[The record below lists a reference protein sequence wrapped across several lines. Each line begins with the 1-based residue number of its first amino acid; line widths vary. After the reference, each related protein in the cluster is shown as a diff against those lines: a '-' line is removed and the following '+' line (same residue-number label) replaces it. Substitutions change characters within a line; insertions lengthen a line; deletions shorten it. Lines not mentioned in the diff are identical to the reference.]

1 MAGGVSDIAGRS
13 GGQVNVLQRA
23 EHMLPHFDP
32 DLVSWLM
39 VKFTELGIDVRTK
52 ATVARIEPTTNG
64 FLVHADGARGKQAV
78 AADLVVHAAG
88 REPDLEG
95 LDLATG
101 HAAVSKGRLELKREL
116 PTPSNPPV
124 YVSSTPT

>member
-32 DLVSWLM
+32 DLVGWLM

-52 ATVARIEPTTNG
+52 ATVARIEPTANG

-78 AADLVVHAAG
+78 AADLVVRAAG
-88 REPDLEG
+88 RGPVLG
-95 LDLATG
+95 GWDLAG
-101 HAAVSKGRLELKREL
+101 GQGGAGQGALG
-116 PTPSNPPV
+116 
-124 YVSSTPT
+124 